1 MQQQTERRP
10 MVETARPTADDPTLA
25 VLRSQLR
32 DAGLL
37 RRRPL
42 RAWARIAITL
52 ALVALGWAAF
62 VVVGNSWWTLA
73 VAIWLAVMFTQVGF
87 VGHDIGHRQVA
98 ASHRVGR
105 FLGILHADFLIG
117 ISYAFWLEK
126 HNAHHAHPNQ
136 DGLDPD
142 ISPGAIAWTPEQANL
157 ASPARRALARAQ
169 AELFFPMLLLEAGNL
184 HAKSLVAIWR
194 RPSRRQA
201 LEAVV
206 MTAHFVGYLLA
217 VFLVLSPAKALA
229 FIAVQQGL
237 FGLYLGCSFA
247 PNHKGM
253 PVLPEDSTESFL
265 RRQTVTARNV
275 KGGWFVD
282 LALGGL
288 NYQIEHHLFPA
299 MPRANLRRA
308 QPIVK
313 AFCERHH
320 LAYEETSLASSWRAA
335 LASLRRTGRGLPSPA
350 GAG

>member
-1 MQQQTERRP
+1 MAQLEQLDYESERCL
-10 MVETARPTADDPTLA
+10 LA
-25 VLRSQLR
+25 GEPDLAELRGELR
-32 DAGLL
+32 AAWLL
-37 RRRPL
+37 RRRPV
-42 RAWARIAITL
+42 RSAIRVGVTL
-52 ALVALGWAAF
+52 ALVAIGWAAF
-62 VVVGNSWWTLA
+62 VVVGNSWWTLGVA
-73 VAIWLAVMFTQVGF
+73 VWLAVLFAQVGF
-87 VGHDIGHRQVA
+87 VGHDIGHRQVS
-98 ASHRVGR
+98 ASHRLGR

-142 ISPGAIAWTPEQANL
+142 ISPGAIAWTPEQANA

-169 AELFFPMLLLEAGNL
+169 AELFFPMLLLEARNL
-184 HAKSLVAIWR
+184 HVKSVLAIWR
-194 RPSRRQA
+194 RPNRRQA

-217 VFLVLSPAKALA
+217 VFWVLSPAKAVA

-253 PVLPEDSTESFL
+253 PVLPEGSTESFL

-275 KGGWFVD
+275 KGGWFDD

-299 MPRANLRRA
+299 MPRSNLRRA
-308 QPIVK
+308 QPIVR

-320 LAYEETSLASSWRAA
+320 LAYDETSLAASWRQG
-335 LASLRRTGRGLPSPA
+335 LAYLRHTGRGEPRLVEA
-350 GAG
+350 G